1 MLHLKDLVLCAVL
14 LVRQVACAPG
24 YPPLQLAPR
33 AASSVNAVAFDVV
46 IPSASVVSG
55 ASAGE
60 STTDVRPSSSV
71 VSATAATATVAF
83 ASDQANGMLWSDSA
97 NVNPQP
103 VRDQLGATILGPQNV
118 PVAIQ
123 NPDLLA
129 PPTTDS
135 GNVSVI
141 YPIIVSPR

>member
-1 MLHLKDLVLCAVL
+1 MALLRRPPLLSLCLL
-14 LVRQVACAPG
+14 LVF
-24 YPPLQLAPR
+24 
-33 AASSVNAVAFDVV
+33 AA
-46 IPSASVVSG
+46 
-55 ASAGE
+55 
-60 STTDVRPSSSV
+60 
-71 VSATAATATVAF
+71 AATATVAF

-141 YPIIVSPR
+141 KPVIVSRH